1 MATTVKEKEAF
12 FRELERLEY
21 SSDGEIEDFSG
32 LVHLSRKRCE
42 CPPSHSFTPA
52 SDIKAPAA
60 PPLVRAST
68 EPLLASPSVSE
79 VSTEKEVVT
88 TSEQT
93 PTPAVTRSSSTDEMP
108 RKGRTKCGG
117 RSKRKGRASRAFDI
131 PEHRKILKGLVFYYL
146 PNDDRTTLRKLQMQ
160 RAREYGASRAREW
173 NDTVTHVV
181 VERWYTYENVMKH
194 FKNKPIPENVALV
207 DSNYPLL
214 CIGARQMLD
223 ATQTRFRVR
232 GAPVLGKAKES
243 SPAREPSL
251 NGSMPIKPAKAKRG
265 YIDTQSTDDE
275 ADTEL
280 FEPEVDEDLEDKQIT
295 YKLNQGRDALDDV
308 IEEVQAIKDLPIGI
322 DSADEAAAAETTDDE
337 TSDSSDA
344 GPSKKKRKTTEKDD
358 WQQNFVCMQKHDA
371 QSNSENP
378 NSNTIA
384 MLQQM
389 LEFYKRTNDQWRV
402 LAYRKAISAL
412 RRQPRKISTKLEAL
426 AIPGIGE
433 RLADKIEEIVSTNR
447 LRQLEY
453 ATNSR
458 EDKILKLFTGI
469 YGVGITQAS
478 IWLAEGYKTLKD
490 LRVKIKLTDNQRIG
504 IDHYHD
510 FAQRIPRSE
519 VEEHG
524 EIVRKAV
531 QSADPDMQ
539 VIIAGSYRRGAPDCS
554 DIDLLITKPDAE
566 IDYIRNVM
574 VDTVMP
580 TLRKQGFI
588 KASLASSSS
597 RDGSKWHGACALPP
611 RPLKNNNKREYYNTT
626 PGPWRRIDL
635 LFVPDAE
642 IGAALIYFTGN
653 DIFNRSMRLLASK
666 KGMRLN
672 QRGLYTDVLRGP
684 NRAKINEGRL
694 LEGHDERRI
703 FDLLGVP
710 WRPPEHRIC

>member
-1 MATTVKEKEAF
+1 MATVVKDKEAF

-21 SSDGEIEDFSG
+21 PSDGENEDFSG
-32 LVHLSRKRCE
+32 LVHLSRKRRE
-42 CPPSHSFTPA
+42 CPPSNSFTPA

-88 TSEQT
+88 TSDQS
-93 PTPAVTRSSSTDEMP
+93 PTQAVTRSSSTDVMP
-108 RKGRTKCGG
+108 RRARTKGGG
-117 RSKRKGRASRAFDI
+117 RSKRKGRAFRAFDI
-131 PEHRKILKGLVFYYL
+131 PKHRQILKGLVFYYL

-173 NDTVTHVV
+173 NDTITHVV

-232 GAPVLGKAKES
+232 GAPVPGKAKES
-243 SPAREPSL
+243 SPAREPSS
-251 NGSMPIKPAKAKRG
+251 NGSLPIKPAKAKRG
-265 YIDTQSTDDE
+265 YIDTQNTDDE

-280 FEPEVDEDLEDKQIT
+280 SEPEVDEHLEDKQIT

-308 IEEVQAIKDLPIGI
+308 IEEVQAIKDLPIRI
-322 DSADEAAAAETTDDE
+322 DSADEAAAAETTGDE

-344 GPSKKKRKTTEKDD
+344 GPAKKKRKTIEKDD

-447 LRQLEY
+447 LRQLEN

-478 IWLAEGYKTLKD
+478 IWLAEGYKTLED

-504 IDHYHD
+504 IDHYRD

-539 VIIAGSYRRGAPDCS
+539 VIIAGSYRRGAPDCG

-580 TLRKQGFI
+580 TLRRQGFI

-611 RPLKNNNKREYYNTT
+611 RPLKYNNKREHYTT

>member
-1 MATTVKEKEAF
+1 MATMVKDKEAF

-21 SSDGEIEDFSG
+21 PSDGENEDFSG
-32 LVHLSRKRCE
+32 LVHLTRKRCE
-42 CPPSHSFTPA
+42 CPPSISFTPA

-60 PPLVRAST
+60 PPSVRAST
-68 EPLLASPSVSE
+68 EPLLASSGIPD

-88 TSEQT
+88 TSEQS
-93 PTPAVTRSSSTDEMP
+93 PTPAVTRSTSTDVMP
-108 RKGRTKCGG
+108 RKAKTTRGG
-117 RSKRKGRASRAFDI
+117 SSKRKGCGFRAFDI
-131 PEHRKILKGLVFYYL
+131 PEHRQILKGLVFYYL
-146 PNDDRTTLRKLQMQ
+146 PNDDRTRLRRLQMQ

-173 NDTVTHVV
+173 NDTITHVV

-194 FKNKPIPENVALV
+194 FKNKPIPKNVALV

-214 CIGARQMLD
+214 CIGARQILD

-232 GAPVLGKAKES
+232 GAPVPGRATES
-243 SPAREPSL
+243 SPAREPSS
-251 NGSMPIKPAKAKRG
+251 NGSLPIKPAKAKRG

-280 FEPEVDEDLEDKQIT
+280 FEPEVDEHLESKQIT
-295 YKLNQGRDALDDV
+295 DKLNQGRDALDDV
-308 IEEVQAIKDLPIGI
+308 IEEVQAIKDLPIEI
-322 DSADEAAAAETTDDE
+322 DSADEAAAAGDDQ

-344 GPSKKKRKTTEKDD
+344 GPAKKKRKTTEKDD

-378 NSNTIA
+378 NSHTIA
-384 MLQQM
+384 ILQQM

-412 RRQPRKISTKLEAL
+412 RRQPRKISTRLEAL
-426 AIPGIGE
+426 AIPGIGQ

-447 LRQLEY
+447 LRQLEN

-469 YGVGITQAS
+469 YGVGINQAS

-490 LRVKIKLTDNQRIG
+490 LRVKIKLTHNQRIG
-504 IDHYHD
+504 IEHYGD

-539 VIIAGSYRRGAPDCS
+539 VIIAGSYRRGAPDCG

-566 IDYIRNVM
+566 INHIR
-574 VDTVMP
+574 TVMMRTVIP
-580 TLRKQGFI
+580 TLRKQGFL
-588 KASLASSSS
+588 KTSLASSSS

-611 RPLKNNNKREYYNTT
+611 PPPKNNNKWESYNTT
-626 PGPWRRIDL
+626 TRPWRRIDL

-653 DIFNRSMRLLASK
+653 DIFNRSMRLLASR

-684 NRAKINEGRL
+684 QRAKINEGRL

-703 FDLLGVP
+703 FDILGVP

>member
-1 MATTVKEKEAF
+1 METMVKDKEAF

-21 SSDGEIEDFSG
+21 PSDGENEDFSS

-42 CPPSHSFTPA
+42 CSPSISFTPA

-60 PPLVRAST
+60 PPSVRAST
-68 EPLLASPSVSE
+68 EPLLASSGISE

-88 TSEQT
+88 TSEQS
-93 PTPAVTRSSSTDEMP
+93 PTPAVTRSTSTDVMP
-108 RKGRTKCGG
+108 RKAKTTRGG
-117 RSKRKGRASRAFDI
+117 RYKRKGRGFRAFDI

-173 NDTVTHVV
+173 NDTITHVV

-214 CIGARQMLD
+214 CIGARQILD

-232 GAPVLGKAKES
+232 GAPVPGKAKES
-243 SPAREPSL
+243 SPAREPSS
-251 NGSMPIKPAKAKRG
+251 NGSLPIKPAKAKRG

-280 FEPEVDEDLEDKQIT
+280 FEPEVDEHLEDEQIID
-295 YKLNQGRDALDDV
+295 KLNQGRDALDDV

-322 DSADEAAAAETTDDE
+322 DSADEAAAADDDE

-344 GPSKKKRKTTEKDD
+344 GPAKKKRNAIEKDD

-384 MLQQM
+384 ILQQM
-389 LEFYKRTNDQWRV
+389 LDFYKRTNDQWRV

-412 RRQPRKISTKLEAL
+412 RRQPRKISTRLEAL

-433 RLADKIEEIVSTNR
+433 RIANKIEEIVSTNH

-478 IWLAEGYKTLKD
+478 IWLAEGYKTLGD
-490 LRVKIKLTDNQRIG
+490 LRLKIKLTHNQRVG
-504 IDHYHD
+504 IDHYRD

-539 VIIAGSYRRGAPDCS
+539 VIIAGSYRRGAPDCG

-566 IDYIRNVM
+566 IDYIR
-574 VDTVMP
+574 TVMMRTVLP
-580 TLRKQGFI
+580 TLRKQDFI
-588 KASLASSSS
+588 KTDLASSSS
-597 RDGSKWHGACALPP
+597 RDGSKWHGACAIPP
-611 RPLKNNNKREYYNTT
+611 PPPPKSDNKWENYFT
-626 PGPWRRIDL
+626 PTRPWRRIDL

-684 NRAKINEGRL
+684 QREKINEGRL

-703 FDLLGVP
+703 FDILGVP